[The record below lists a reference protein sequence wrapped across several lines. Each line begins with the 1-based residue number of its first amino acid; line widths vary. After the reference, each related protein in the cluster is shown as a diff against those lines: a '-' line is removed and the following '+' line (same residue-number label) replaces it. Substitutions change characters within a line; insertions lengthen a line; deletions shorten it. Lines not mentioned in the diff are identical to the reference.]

1 MHYLRRLVV
10 ILLAV
15 GLLVSIP
22 GLNPVRAQKAEEPPF
37 RLPFL
42 DPPGA
47 STWLLGQAYSALTL
61 DESGVQAANAVE
73 LARGGRLRPGPG
85 AYRSS
90 RYALQGRQRRL
101 VHLAGWGPGG
111 IHFGSRP
118 QYLGARPARC
128 PVIPYLVFDI
138 KFPSRC
144 GIRGNARRLPAFA
157 PTSGSAPG

>member
-73 LARGGRLRPGPG
+73 LARGGRLRDAEISPDGKWLVCKVANGDWSISPDG
-85 AYRSS
+85 GRVVFIS
-90 RYALQGRQRRL
+90 ALDRNIWVL
-101 VHLAGWGPGG
+101 
-111 IHFGSRP
+111 
-118 QYLGARPARC
+118 
-128 PVIPYLVFDI
+128 D
-138 KFPSRC
+138 
-144 GIRGNARRLPAFA
+144 LPAA
-157 PTSGSAPG
+157 Q